1 MTPPRR
7 CLPPVSDSRPVCYHG
22 AMTDHL
28 RTALLLEEKAARL
41 PRTDPCRAYMLAK
54 AKASR
59 QIGLDEAAKRSS
71 QEGDGMP
78 VSAK

>member
-1 MTPPRR
+1 M
-7 CLPPVSDSRPVCYHG
+7 
-22 AMTDHL
+22 
-28 RTALLLEEKAARL
+28 
-41 PRTDPCRAYMLAK
+41 